1 MNPLSVRL
9 ENLVEGQLSEIQR
22 IATTSHSVGYV
33 SASGAPFDPKNP
45 FMAYSE
51 ARLIKMPYGRCLYS
65 LRMRGQPD
73 GSTLSQKFLEFQ
85 RLTEDI
91 AVALYNTLQ
100 EQKHVLMQLPVK
112 DFRFGFDSLPEVM
125 IVGYTPETEHAPPLL
140 GSIIIPQEGK
150 TALALEFQYSRQ
162 NFKVLKAPGAGPRI
176 KLKTAVPKIEYVS
189 VLQNP
194 QVVVKDIEVIAGILG
209 MRPES
214 IKQNFPR
221 RYPWLFVGG
230 RETTLSLLERFAYLQ
245 ARIRSAPRP
254 PEARQRILDGI
265 LGRLQEY
272 ENNNAGLAGT

>member
-140 GSIIIPQEGK
+140 GSIIIPQEDK
-150 TALALEFQYSRQ
+150 TALALKFQYPGHT
-162 NFKVLKAPGAGPRI
+162 FKVLKAPADGPE
-176 KLKTAVPKIEYVS
+176 IEYVS

-194 QVVVKDIEVIAGILG
+194 LVVVNDINVTAGILG
-209 MRPES
+209 MKPES
-214 IKQNFPR
+214 IMQNLPR
-221 RYPWLFVGG
+221 RYPWLFVDEWG
-230 RETTLSLLERFAYLQ
+230 TTLGLLEKLAHLQ
-245 ARIRSAPRP
+245 AQTPSTPRP
-254 PEARQRILDGI
+254 PETRQRILDEI
-265 LGRLQEY
+265 LKRLQEY
-272 ENNNAGLAGT
+272 GNNNASLTGTSG